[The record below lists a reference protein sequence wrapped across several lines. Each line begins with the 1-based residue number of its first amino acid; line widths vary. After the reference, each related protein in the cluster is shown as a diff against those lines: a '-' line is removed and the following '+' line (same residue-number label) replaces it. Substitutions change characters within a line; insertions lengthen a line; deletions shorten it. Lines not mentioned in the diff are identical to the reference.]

1 MIAQSDPSHLGNSQV
16 KAVERINFRIATFS
30 CSRVKT
36 VSSLKKLLGKDVKY
50 RPSMIV
56 KWSSELRL
64 SHTQVNELMMAALEC
79 FCGGHDAYRRLAG
92 SDCTGLPGKNWMA
105 ASSLKR
111 AAGLH
116 NINCNE
122 EKKRKLT
129 VVLKIR
135 LHPVALQATAL
146 GFDSQKN
153 KAFNRTLSKNRP

>member
-79 FCGGHDAYRRLAG
+79 FCGGHDACRRLAG
-92 SDCTGLPGKNWMA
+92 SDCTGLPGKKWMT
-105 ASSLKR
+105 ASSLKKISWITR
-111 AAGLH
+111 Y
-116 NINCNE
+116 
-122 EKKRKLT
+122 KL
-129 VVLKIR
+129 
-135 LHPVALQATAL
+135 Q
-146 GFDSQKN
+146 
-153 KAFNRTLSKNRP
+153 